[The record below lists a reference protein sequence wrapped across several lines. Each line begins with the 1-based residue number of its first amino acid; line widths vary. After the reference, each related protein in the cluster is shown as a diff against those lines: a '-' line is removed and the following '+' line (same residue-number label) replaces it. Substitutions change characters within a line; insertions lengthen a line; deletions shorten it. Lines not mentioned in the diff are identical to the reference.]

1 MTVAIPRHA
10 VPFTDDVTNAELCW
24 NAGQA
29 ELFEFAIHCH
39 GIVGKRNG
47 ETERLARAIHRSP
60 DTVERYAKGGTLWL
74 AMLARYPSESEL
86 LREALEIS
94 FWNDVGR
101 LFASDTIS
109 LSGAK
114 HWLDEANE
122 NNWTVEKL
130 RTMLPNKTGASTIKT
145 KAIRAAN
152 FLENEIV
159 NAPALGVDEK
169 VYKVTRKLVKVT
181 VTWLRKLGEQPI
193 IT

>member
-1 MTVAIPRHA
+1 MTISIPQHNM
-10 VPFTDDVTNAELCW
+10 PFADDVISAQECW

-39 GIVGKRNG
+39 SIVGKRNG
-47 ETERLARAIHRSP
+47 ETERLARAIHRSV

-86 LREALEIS
+86 LRDAMEIS

-114 HWLDEANE
+114 HWLEEAKE
-122 NNWTVEKL
+122 NSWTVEKL
-130 RTMLPNKTGASTIKT
+130 RTMLPNKTGVSTIRA

-159 NAPALGVDEK
+159 NAPALGVDEH
-169 VYKVTRKLVKVT
+169 VYKITHKLVKVT
-181 VTWLRKLGEQPI
+181 VTWLRKLAEVNK
-193 IT
+193 